1 MLISQYVD
9 SPSSRASCGAS
20 CSCGASWG
28 PSAGLPSAH
37 PAMGGAEGRLWSQ
50 ERRLK
55 AEGQPGE
62 LGGEGLG
69 KLGPCL
75 DLHQSHSMPLPEGVS
90 VTVDTVRAATGS
102 KKGASPPAVF
112 TVAADARDG
121 MPPPQA
127 MTDSRALFMDVLGQA
142 DFDPGEAGTSPR
154 HMVRA
159 PAHAKGVS
167 ARRNQLPG
175 CNSQG
180 SGEGLHAQQR
190 QYTRRRRAASGA
202 GGLSGAAV
210 SAKVES

>member
-1 MLISQYVD
+1 MVAVLFAVLSLKHVV
-9 SPSSRASCGAS
+9 SPSRR
-20 CSCGASWG
+20 
-28 PSAGLPSAH
+28 LPSATQAASLRSIGV
-37 PAMGGAEGRLWSQ
+37 PQPGCLLLTLPWGGAEGLLWPQ
-50 ERRLK
+50 ERRFK

-62 LGGEGLG
+62 LGGEGPG

-90 VTVDTVRAATGS
+90 VTVDTVRAATVS

-127 MTDSRALFMDVLGQA
+127 ITDSRALFMDVLGQA

-159 PAHAKGVS
+159 PAHA
-167 ARRNQLPG
+167 
-175 CNSQG
+175 
-180 SGEGLHAQQR
+180 EGYL
-190 QYTRRRRAASGA
+190 RAATNCQAATARVAARGCVRSSA
-202 GGLSGAAV
+202 STHSADGLLQEPEG
-210 SAKVES
+210 